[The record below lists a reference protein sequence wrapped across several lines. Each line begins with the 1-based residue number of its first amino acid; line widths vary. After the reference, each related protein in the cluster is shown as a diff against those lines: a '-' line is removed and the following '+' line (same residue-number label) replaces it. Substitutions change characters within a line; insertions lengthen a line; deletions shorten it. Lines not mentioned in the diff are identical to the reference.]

1 MSNSDYTSVTLVG
14 RSRLFRDGLK
24 SLLAETNY
32 RIVEEAEEVGQIVP
46 HDDRHLR
53 GLILLDAGVRHDGL
67 ADDVDTLVRTLPDV
81 PVVVLS
87 DILEYRALHDA
98 MAAGASGYLLK
109 DISTKAL
116 VSSLTLVSLGEKVF
130 PTLMAALLL
139 KGVLR
144 APQPAAG
151 DAKLRELSLREAQIL
166 PYLVAGEP
174 NKVIARRLRVT
185 EATVKVHMKSLM
197 RKIGSANRTQAA
209 IWALNHGINGDPE
222 ETLEVAGDRPPPY
235 WEACRSVG

>member
-46 HDDRHLR
+46 HDDRPLR

-116 VSSLTLVSLGEKVF
+116 VSSS
-130 PTLMAALLL
+130 PWS
-139 KGVLR
+139 R
-144 APQPAAG
+144 
-151 DAKLRELSLREAQIL
+151 S
-166 PYLVAGEP
+166 
-174 NKVIARRLRVT
+174 ARRC
-185 EATVKVHMKSLM
+185 S
-197 RKIGSANRTQAA
+197 
-209 IWALNHGINGDPE
+209 
-222 ETLEVAGDRPPPY
+222 PP
-235 WEACRSVG
+235 